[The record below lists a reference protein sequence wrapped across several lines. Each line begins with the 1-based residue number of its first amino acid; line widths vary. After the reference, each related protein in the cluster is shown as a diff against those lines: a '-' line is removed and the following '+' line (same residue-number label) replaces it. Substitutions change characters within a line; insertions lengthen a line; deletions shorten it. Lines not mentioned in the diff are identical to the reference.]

1 MFQKRAIR
9 FMPLIGVVLLAFE
22 LRAQEF
28 SAEVIV
34 KNPDGTVEKGKI
46 YQTANRYRFDSSL
59 EQKPGGVTETRMI
72 IDREQKLIYVV
83 EPQKKL
89 ILVNY
94 ALRTADNGTDNS
106 CADLLKT
113 SVSMIPRKGASGCR
127 QVGSENVNG
136 RSTMKWEMH
145 LAVGKIQLGT
155 WTVWMDSQ
163 VKTATQWQSS
173 DGSSGHLENI
183 QTGPQS
189 ASLFVLPADYRRQD
203 LPH

>member
-1 MFQKRAIR
+1 
-9 FMPLIGVVLLAFE
+9 
-22 LRAQEF
+22 
-28 SAEVIV
+28 
-34 KNPDGTVEKGKI
+34 
-46 YQTANRYRFDSSL
+46 
-59 EQKPGGVTETRMI
+59 MI